1 MHRHFLPASTA
12 RILVVGDLILD
23 RYVYGETTRISP
35 EAPVPIVKVI
45 TTEEKPGGAANVA
58 LNIRALGLDVE
69 LIGITGADSAA
80 EILSEKLTEQGI
92 KCRFVQ
98 QAGFPTVTK
107 LRILSQHQQLL
118 RLDYEAASTVAE
130 PAPLYELYRQSI
142 ENVDVVI
149 LSDYAKGS
157 LQMIGDFITL
167 AREKN
172 IRLLVDPKGHDYS
185 RYSQASILT
194 PNLKEFEAVV
204 GTCHDEHEIVEKG
217 TALCHSLSLDALCIT
232 RGENGM
238 SLINVK
244 DDKVVHLPAQA
255 HEVFDVTG
263 AGDTVIATL
272 AAAMA
277 SGYGL
282 EESLIYANQA
292 AGLVVEKLGTATV
305 TSQELNSALQQTD
318 PIVSGITTRQ
328 DLSGLV
334 ASARA
339 QGQKIV
345 MTNGCF
351 DILHAGHVYYLQEAR
366 ACGDFLLVAVNDDAS
381 VKRLKGS
388 NRPINPVEQR
398 MAVLAGLAS
407 VNWVTSFSEDTPE
420 QLIKIIKPD
429 VLVKGGDYT
438 AEQIVGAEFVRNNG
452 GEVRIIPFQKNCSSS
467 EIIRSIQALEN
478 GLTE

>member
-1 MHRHFLPASTA
+1 MHKHFLASSTA
-12 RILVVGDLILD
+12 QILVVGDLILD
-23 RYVYGETTRISP
+23 RYVHGETTRISP

-69 LIGITGADSAA
+69 LIGITGADSFA
-80 EILSEKLTEQGI
+80 EILSEKLNVQGV
-92 KCRFVQ
+92 KCRFIQ

-118 RLDYEAASTVAE
+118 RLDYEAGATMAE
-130 PAPLYELYRQSI
+130 PGPLYELYRQAI
-142 ENVDVVI
+142 ENIDVVI

-157 LQMIGDFITL
+157 LQMIGDFIKL

-172 IRLLVDPKGHDYS
+172 IRLLVDPKGDDFT

-204 GTCHDEHEIVEKG
+204 GICRDEHEIVEKG
-217 TALCHSLSLDALCIT
+217 ITLCHSLSLDALCIT

-244 DDKVVHLPAQA
+244 DDKVVHLSAQA

-272 AAAMA
+272 AVAMA
-277 SGYGL
+277 SGYDL
-282 EESLIYANQA
+282 EESLVYANQA

-305 TSQELNSALQQTD
+305 TPQELNSALQQTNQV
-318 PIVSGITTRQ
+318 VSGITTRE

-339 QGQKIV
+339 GGLKIV

-366 ACGDFLLVAVNDDAS
+366 ACGDLLLVVVNDDAS
-381 VKRLKGS
+381 VKRLKG
-388 NRPINPVEQR
+388 NQRPINPVEQR

-407 VNWVTSFSEDTPE
+407 VTWVTSFSEDTPE
-420 QLIKIIKPD
+420 QLIKMIKPD

-438 AEQIVGAEFVRNNG
+438 TEQIAGAEFVQNNA
-452 GEVRIIPFQKNCSSS
+452 GEVRLIPFQKDYSTSRV
-467 EIIRSIQALEN
+467 IRSIQALDSRLVE
-478 GLTE
+478 